1 MLAFLASSLVAAQ
14 APSTPPPPTPA
25 LPHGGSHWDRLPIEL
40 RDAVLAVATPQLA
53 WFDRRRPLLDAE
65 AASLAPPA
73 RRRLWIEALE
83 TEWPGR
89 LDTLPFVHWDPSLT
103 LAIRSRRMLAR
114 VCAFWETSNQGDMH
128 GVDAQRLCIRRGW
141 TDLLCFRDAAVVAEA
156 AAGEGATVILK
167 ALYRTFRLQ
176 GRLTDLVHR
185 AAEGGNLETVQWL
198 CGCSWSP
205 TASSPSNAVYAAA
218 GSGNL
223 ELVKWLVGNGHA
235 IVGTMAVE
243 NAAEHGHLHIV
254 RWLADKTV
262 ERLHAC
268 VFSRACTNGHV
279 DVLEFLRVR
288 YPEVFG
294 RTTDH
299 TFEGA
304 RHVHALAWLKQHCPH
319 MGFEECLRRACCS
332 DNVDA
337 AAWILE
343 NTATRVRQDMVVAA
357 LKHGALA
364 VLQWMIV
371 KQNAEIN
378 LHDYFSESCCTNTVV
393 LAWGIRHDGRLASV
407 IAERAALDRKW
418 PLLDWLHVRYPGSLK
433 TGLIEAVIDAGQLGI
448 AGDLIARFDG
458 VDWDLAR
465 ARELAVRAESR
476 SLVQRIDAR
485 IGKPV

>member
-1 MLAFLASSLVAAQ
+1 MR
-14 APSTPPPPTPA
+14 T
-25 LPHGGSHWDRLPIEL
+25 LP
-40 RDAVLAVATPQLA
+40 
-53 WFDRRRPLLDAE
+53 
-65 AASLAPPA
+65 LAPAVMDAAA
-73 RRRLWIEALE
+73 RNGNLDLVVWLHENQCECTARAMDNAARSGDLRTVRRLEDNC
-83 TEWPGR
+83 TE
-89 LDTLPFVHWDPSLT
+89 
-103 LAIRSRRMLAR
+103 
-114 VCAFWETSNQGDMH
+114 
-128 GVDAQRLCIRRGW
+128 
-141 TDLLCFRDAAVVAEA
+141 
-156 AAGEGATVILK
+156 
-167 ALYRTFRLQ
+167 
-176 GRLTDLVHR
+176 
-185 AAEGGNLETVQWL
+185 
-198 CGCSWSP
+198 GCSIRAFECAGQ
-205 TASSPSNAVYAAA
+205 AS
-218 GSGNL
+218 
-223 ELVKWLVGNGHA
+223 
-235 IVGTMAVE
+235 
-243 NAAEHGHLHIV
+243 
-254 RWLADKTV
+254 
-262 ERLHAC
+262 
-268 VFSRACTNGHV
+268 HV
-279 DVLEFLRVR
+279 DVLEFLRLR

-364 VLQWMIV
+364 VLQWIIV
-371 KQNAEIN
+371 KQNVEIN

-393 LAWGIRHDGRLASV
+393 LAWGIRRDGRLASI

-433 TGLIEAVIDAGQLGI
+433 TSLIEAVIDAGQLDI